1 MGKVGKASNAP
12 GFQRVAAERRK
23 WQELK
28 EQHLTY
34 PWFVKELEDA
44 IKAYED
50 YLRDQPQKDWR
61 SHCKLVMSNK
71 KGKHTYVS
79 MNAEELLYWRTF
91 YAGNGMEDIDDY
103 RDVVK
108 VPSWGLESRMVLE
121 DLLSERKK
129 VVVYEL
135 YKQEKEQTNMGC
147 EDDKPR
153 TASQKK
159 VRFS

>member
-1 MGKVGKASNAP
+1 MGKIGKASNAP
-12 GFQRVAAERRK
+12 GFQRVAAERQK

-61 SHCKLVMSNK
+61 SHCKLVWSDK
-71 KGKHTYVS
+71 KKKHTYVL
-79 MNAEELLYWRTF
+79 MNAEERLYWRTF

-103 RDVVK
+103 RDVIQ

-121 DLLSERKK
+121 DLLSKRKRA
-129 VVVYEL
+129 VIYEL
-135 YKQEKEQTNMGC
+135 YKQEKEQNNMGY

-153 TASQKK
+153 TASHKK